1 MADLLPP
8 GPLLLSLAAVLGL
21 VISDLRGFRPGRY
34 LCKPVAAAAFILL
47 ALAVG
52 ALDTTFGQWM
62 LAALALCLVGDL
74 CLMPDSDKTF
84 LAGLGAFLLGH
95 LLFGVAFLQ
104 LPLSTT
110 GLLVSLPLVLLLLL
124 VVRPWLLPSVPADMK
139 GAVIA
144 YVVVIGG
151 MLLCA
156 GATAGNPGAVAIIIG
171 AWGFAISDLA
181 VARQQFVKPSK
192 WNGLW
197 GTPLYFAAQMVLA
210 ASIGLVTGTVA

>member
-8 GPLLLSLAAVLGL
+8 GPLMLSLAAVLGL
-21 VISDLRGFRPGRY
+21 VLSDLRDFRPGRY

-84 LAGLGAFLLGH
+84 LAGLGAFLIGH

-104 LPLSTT
+104 LPLSMT
-110 GLLVSLPLVLLLLL
+110 GLLVSLPLVLVLLL

-156 GATAGNPGAVAIIIG
+156 GATSGNPGAMAIIIG

-181 VARQQFVKPSK
+181 VARQQFVKPSR